1 MDKSESIPGGKNQAM
16 TAHGVNLNH
25 FLGYPMSTIYQVMAS
40 MVQLSPMRDPWDSK
54 CHMKKVELC

>member
-1 MDKSESIPGGKNQAM
+1 M